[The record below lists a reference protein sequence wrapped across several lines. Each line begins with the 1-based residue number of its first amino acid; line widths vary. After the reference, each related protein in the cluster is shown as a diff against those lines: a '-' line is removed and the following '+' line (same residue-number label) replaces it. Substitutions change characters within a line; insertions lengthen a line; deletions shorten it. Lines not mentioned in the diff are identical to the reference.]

1 MNVLKGR
8 TRTGTEDKHVMYTNT
23 GTWWFSVVS
32 SDFGSNMYVASITVV
47 ITEQFMKDK
56 DRENMFYI
64 VYRFT
69 KGVVKLPVI
78 TDIQYIYACTE
89 LIHCKE
95 GVCSSTMSG
104 FMRGTHRAACDC
116 LDLVL

>member
-1 MNVLKGR
+1 M
-8 TRTGTEDKHVMYTNT
+8 MQ
-23 GTWWFSVVS
+23 VS
-32 SDFGSNMYVASITVV
+32 PLGGGSLWSAVILAAIYVYVASITVV

-78 TDIQYIYACTE
+78 TDIQYIYAHTYRTDSMQ
-89 LIHCKE
+89 
-95 GVCSSTMSG
+95 G
-104 FMRGTHRAACDC
+104 RGLQLYHQQLRVWDSQGC
-116 LDLVL
+116 LRLT